1 MHSVNMG
8 NAILSARKIN
18 TPWFLII
25 QYLKKKKIFARLLKT
40 YFFLGVCRL
49 KNLND
54 C

>member
-25 QYLKKKKIFARLLKT
+25 QYLKKKNLCKAFEDL
-40 YFFLGVCRL
+40 FFPRCV
-49 KNLND
+49 
-54 C
+54 

>member
-8 NAILSARKIN
+8 NPILSARKIN

-25 QYLKKKKIFARLLKT
+25 QYLKKKIFARLLKI

-49 KNLND
+49 KNLNH